1 MKLGLTCP
9 FIPKRVP
16 QKRKSSLLKRLG
28 AIAIIT
34 IMTGLQS
41 SCTTAGENKEQK
53 KMSEVLTVGS
63 FNVRVPCDK
72 EPNDWPN
79 RGKRLL
85 SDLDRLQFDVF
96 GVQEAVPMQ
105 IADIEAAGYK
115 HLGHGRNPDRSGE
128 SAALLYRP
136 ERLEALSEK
145 TIWLSETP
153 DVYSLDYGT
162 TLPRVA
168 TYARFRD
175 RRTGREFVFA
185 NVHLQHRN
193 APECRANQIAVLLK
207 HLEKYLTA
215 GVPVILT
222 GDFNAPPDEPAYQ
235 LTAGRLHD
243 AAKISQT
250 PPALTEGRTF
260 HGYKPVRPE
269 TSRNLPID
277 YVFVSDGI
285 EVQSYESVNNFDAA
299 GLASS
304 DHYPQKALIR
314 F

>member
-1 MKLGLTCP
+1 
-9 FIPKRVP
+9 
-16 QKRKSSLLKRLG
+16 
-28 AIAIIT
+28 
-34 IMTGLQS
+34 
-41 SCTTAGENKEQK
+41 
-53 KMSEVLTVGS
+53 MSEVLTVGS

-72 EPNDWPN
+72 APNDWPN
-79 RGKRLL
+79 RKARLL
-85 SDLDRLQFDVF
+85 SDLERLQFDVF

-105 IADIEAAGYK
+105 IADIEAAGYR

-128 SAALLYRP
+128 SAAILYRP

-153 DVYSLDYGT
+153 NVYSLDYGT

-193 APECRANQIAVLLK
+193 DPECRAKQIAVLLK
-207 HLEKYLTA
+207 ELSPYLD
-215 GVPVILT
+215 GGSLPVILT
-222 GDFNAPPDEPAYQ
+222 GDFNAYPTEAAYR
-235 LTAGRLHD
+235 LTADRMRD
-243 AAKISQT
+243 AREISQT
-250 PPALTEGRTF
+250 PPALAEGRTF
-260 HGYKPVRPE
+260 QGYKPVRPE
-269 TSRNLPID
+269 TSNDLPID
-277 YVFVSDGI
+277 YIFVSGPAT
-285 EVQSYESVNNFDAA
+285 VLSYESVDNFNAG